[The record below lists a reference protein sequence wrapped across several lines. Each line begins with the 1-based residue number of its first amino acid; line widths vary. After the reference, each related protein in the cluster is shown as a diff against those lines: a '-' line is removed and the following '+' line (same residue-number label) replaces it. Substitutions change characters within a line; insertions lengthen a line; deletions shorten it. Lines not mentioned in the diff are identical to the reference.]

1 MSGHYLS
8 LDFGNSDQRQ
18 FRASAKCGGLFV
30 GLCRKCD
37 GLSSRARRP
46 ACRDHTLRHICVI
59 ASGADIGEHPIT
71 PFGPVGIDDGVLGH
85 RRGQTTV

>member
-1 MSGHYLS
+1 
-8 LDFGNSDQRQ
+8 
-18 FRASAKCGGLFV
+18 V

-37 GLSSRARRP
+37 GLSRRARRP

-71 PFGPVGIDDGVLGH
+71 PFGPVGSMTAFWATAEGKPLFDAISKTPRDADIGGYTAKIVNAHG
-85 RRGQTTV
+85 